1 MSQHLRYVFF
11 SLLCVLQIAVPAT
24 MVVEHQRTIAGGTP
38 WRFQAAPVDPNDP
51 FRGRYVRL
59 GFAAARDAIPMANTG
74 MIYIAPDTR
83 MYAELA
89 SGPDGFAHL
98 VRLHE
103 ERPASGDYLDVFVR
117 NMRTPDDRKDK
128 GQPAAAFVRLPFD
141 RYYLP
146 EDRAQ
151 AVEREYAEAARGARE
166 NTYAEVRVRAGHAAL
181 IGLVLNGNAVR

>member
-1 MSQHLRYVFF
+1 MNQRIRYVLFGV
-11 SLLCVLQIAVPAT
+11 LCLVQIAVPAT
-24 MVVEHQRTIAGGTP
+24 MVVEHQRTIAAGKP
-38 WRFQAAPVDPNDP
+38 WRFQTAPVDPNDP

-59 GFAAARDAIPMANTG
+59 GFAAARDAIPMANSG

-89 SGPDGFAHL
+89 AGSDGFAHL

-103 ERPASGDYLDVFVR
+103 ERPAGGDYLDVFVR
-117 NMRTPDDRKDK
+117 NMRSPDDRKDK
-128 GQPAAAFVRLPFD
+128 SQPAAAFVRLPFD

-151 AVEREYAEAARGARE
+151 AVEREYAEAARGARD

-181 IGLVLNGNAVR
+181 TALVLNGNPVR